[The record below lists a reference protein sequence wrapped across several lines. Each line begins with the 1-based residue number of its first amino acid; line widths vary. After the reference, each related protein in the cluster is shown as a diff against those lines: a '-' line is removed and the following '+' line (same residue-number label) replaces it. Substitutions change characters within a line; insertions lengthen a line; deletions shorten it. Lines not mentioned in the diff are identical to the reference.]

1 MEKVKHLCDSCEYE
15 VPSCPAV
22 LDDITWAEDMF
33 GWDGGVPM
41 RNMYSNYT
49 WNPRD
54 TVVYC
59 TSYKEKEES
68 YED

>member
-33 GWDGGVPM
+33 GWEGGVP
-41 RNMYSNYT
+41 S
-49 WNPRD
+49 D

-59 TSYKEKEES
+59 TSYKEKEKEQN
-68 YED
+68 ELHREVW